1 MIVEYARCP
10 LKAHGNSS
18 HLTISIN
25 KVSIER
31 KAYRLQWRETL
42 LTPITLLYNRA
53 GSELGMDAKRGF
65 THYVRSRIRE
75 EVFNA
80 IGWPVWLGGIL
91 LGVVNV
97 LSLAW
102 ALKPFTIFTGYLNW
116 GQHIYGLVGLSGFV
130 GLPKSNPLFE
140 MTSVGDIGLLV
151 GAFTVAILSHEFRIR
166 KPQRS
171 IEYLEA
177 VLGGILMSSGVVLAI
192 GCNWGGFFSAITVLS
207 LHGFLMLI
215 GLIIGGWL
223 GLLYVKWRAER
234 TLNLIE
240 ITSTTTLGTSSK
252 SRSGKNPYSALIIT
266 PLIVLTVL
274 VLYYVS
280 TDSYIYMG
288 GLFIGIA
295 VGVILQRSR
304 FCFATA
310 FRDLINGPEVIRSLR
325 LQKGIILGLLIGV
338 TGSFIL
344 KYKGYIDPL
353 LYVNPSSFSNIIG
366 GILFGLGMVIAGGCA
381 SGTLWRAAEGHVKS
395 WIALITMVISYP
407 VFMSLIKS
415 YASWIYGPKIFIPYV
430 LDWGLGLVTIYVMI
444 FAYLTFIM
452 YLEYRFHRG

>member
-1 MIVEYARCP
+1 MGVKP
-10 LKAHGNSS
+10 
-18 HLTISIN
+18 
-25 KVSIER
+25 
-31 KAYRLQWRETL
+31 
-42 LTPITLLYNRA
+42 
-53 GSELGMDAKRGF
+53 GF
-65 THYVRSRIRE
+65 THYVRLRIRE
-75 EVFNA
+75 GVFNT

-91 LGVVNV
+91 LGVVNI

-116 GQHIYGLVGLSGFV
+116 GQHVYKFVGLSEFV
-130 GLPKSNPLFE
+130 GSPKSNPLFE
-140 MTSVGDIGLLV
+140 MTSVGDIGLLL
-151 GAFTVAILSHEFRIR
+151 GAFTAAILSHEFRIR
-166 KPQRS
+166 KPQSS
-171 IEYLEA
+171 IEHLEA
-177 VLGGILMSSGVVLAI
+177 VLGGILMSLGVVLAI

-207 LHGFLMLI
+207 LHGFLMLV

-234 TLNLIE
+234 TLSLIE
-240 ITSTTTLGTSSK
+240 VTLTTTLGTSSK
-252 SRSGKNPYSALIIT
+252 SRSSKNPYSALRVA
-266 PLIVLTVL
+266 PLIVLAVL
-274 VLYYVS
+274 MLYYIS
-280 TDSYIYMG
+280 TGNYIYMG
-288 GLFIGIA
+288 KLFIGIA

-310 FRDLINGPEVIRSLR
+310 FRDLINGPEVTRSLR
-325 LQKGIILGLLIGV
+325 LQKGIVLGLLIGV

-353 LYVNPSSFSNIIG
+353 LYVNPSGFSNIIG

-407 VFMSLIKS
+407 AFSALIKS
-415 YASWIYGPKIFIPYV
+415 YASWIYGPKIFVPYV
-430 LDWGLGLVTIYVMI
+430 LGWGLGLVTIYAMI

-452 YLEYRFHRG
+452 YLEYRFHQG